1 MPVGSPKETYE
12 SAKQAGDAADATT
25 GKAQSLVLGDPKSSD
40 YKASTQ
46 QTMQSLQSEEPLK
59 ALIPLDH
66 QVTEPAMLKAL
77 WPRLHC
83 MLPTPIIK

>member
-25 GKAQSLVLGDPKSSD
+25 GKAQSLVLEILNQAIT
-40 YKASTQ
+40 KASTQ

-66 QVTEPAMLKAL
+66 QVTEPAMLKAR
-77 WPRLHC
+77 WPSCTACCQRQ
-83 MLPTPIIK
+83 

>member
-1 MPVGSPKETYE
+1 MPQQ
-12 SAKQAGDAADATT
+12 AKR
-25 GKAQSLVLGDPKSSD
+25 SLVLGDPKSSD

-66 QVTEPAMLKAL
+66 QVTEPAMLKAR
-77 WPRLHC
+77 WPVLHC